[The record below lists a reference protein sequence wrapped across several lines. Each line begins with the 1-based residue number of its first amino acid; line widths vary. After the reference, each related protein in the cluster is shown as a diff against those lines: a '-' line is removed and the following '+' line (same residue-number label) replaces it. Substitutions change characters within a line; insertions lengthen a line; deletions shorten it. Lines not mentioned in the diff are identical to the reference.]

1 MRYNNDM
8 CCTTM
13 ICNVQ
18 ASKEHLAAVEEAQL
32 AQTTKER
39 AARLHERRRLDD
51 LANQR
56 RMQTVSTC
64 SLNYHNIATCYV
76 CSAAVVAVLVL

>member
-1 MRYNNDM
+1 MLLRA
-8 CCTTM
+8 T
-13 ICNVQ
+13 Q
-18 ASKEHLAAVEEAQL
+18 ARKEQLAAVEEAQL

-64 SLNYHNIATCYV
+64 TYYYCIHSTLRQSQLETT
-76 CSAAVVAVLVL
+76 

>member
-1 MRYNNDM
+1 MLLRN
-8 CCTTM
+8 T
-13 ICNVQ
+13 Q
-18 ASKEHLAAVEEAQL
+18 ASKEQLAAVEEAQL

-64 SLNYHNIATCYV
+64 ASLQRYYC
-76 CSAAVVAVLVL
+76 VLYTEVLTYMLMYGQLLW